1 MNANCNEVLG
11 NWGFIK
17 GDQMVKSA
25 FSILAVAAI
34 GGIAL
39 TPVAASAATAGPAVL
54 AHSSSPSAPDPGPPE
69 NTTVIFTVSSG
80 ALSLTAPASVNLG
93 TNAPGTT
100 LAGTL
105 GTVTVT
111 DNRALLAAAWT
122 AVASSTSWTT
132 GGGTPAETI
141 PAGDVGYDPGSI
153 ATTGTITATGTPI
166 TLSGTLAPVVTGTNG
181 VGDNTA
187 TWNPA
192 ISVAVPASAVGGTYT
207 GTVTQSVSLVPPS
220 FEVRA
225 GAQPGPVTKGRTCAA
240 RSAS

>member
-54 AHSSSPSAPDPGPPE
+54 AYSSSANAGDPD
-69 NTTVIFTVSSG
+69 TTVTFTVG
-80 ALSLTAPASVNLG
+80 VGFLSLTAPTTVDLG
-93 TNAPGTT
+93 TGLPGTT
-100 LAGTL
+100 ITGAL

-111 DNRALLAAAWT
+111 DDRALLSASWNAT
-122 AVASSTSWTT
+122 ASSTSWTT
-132 GGGTPAETI
+132 GGATPNETI
-141 PAGDVGYDPGSI
+141 PAGDVTYAPGTI
-153 ATTGTITATGTPI
+153 THTGTITTTGTTI
-166 TLSGTLAPVVTGTNG
+166 TLANAATPPALDRTVVAGTDG

-187 TWNPA
+187 AWDPA
-192 ISVAVPASAVGGTYT
+192 LSVAVPPFVVGGVYT
-207 GTVTQSVSLVPPS
+207 GTLTQSVS
-220 FEVRA
+220 
-225 GAQPGPVTKGRTCAA
+225 
-240 RSAS
+240 

>member
-1 MNANCNEVLG
+1 
-11 NWGFIK
+11 
-17 GDQMVKSA
+17 MVKAA

-54 AHSSSPSAPDPGPPE
+54 AYSSSPSAGDPD
-69 NTTVIFTVSSG
+69 TAVTFTVSSG
-80 ALSLTAPASVNLG
+80 ALSMTAPVSANLG

-100 LAGTL
+100 ITGVL

-111 DNRALLAAAWT
+111 DDRALAIATWT
-122 AVASSTSWTT
+122 AVAQSSNWTT
-132 GGGTPAETI
+132 GGGTPAETVA
-141 PAGDVGYDPGSI
+141 AGDVGYDPGSVT
-153 ATTGTITATGTPI
+153 TTGTIVATGTPI
-166 TLSGTLAPVVTGTNG
+166 TLADGPAPVVTGTAG

-187 TWNPA
+187 SWNPSIA
-192 ISVAVPASAVGGTYT
+192 VALPAAAVAGAYAGTI
-207 GTVTQSVSLVPPS
+207 TQSVSLFPPS

-225 GAQPGPVTKGRTCAA
+225 AARSGPGTKGRMCAA